1 LAEQRVGGED
11 ADVRVYARGR
21 RVVVARGDVD
31 VAAQA
36 LALAPDD
43 ERLRAAHRARTRAAL
58 INFLAAHKQTYAMLD
73 SSTNGRLLQQ
83 SRSIRL
89 RLSMM
94 SMILARRGM
103 GMNPP
108 RRASVAEPL
117 RCNRLTKG
125 LKKTSCGP
133 T

>member
-1 LAEQRVGGED
+1 
-11 ADVRVYARGR
+11 
-21 RVVVARGDVD
+21 
-31 VAAQA
+31 
-36 LALAPDD
+36 
-43 ERLRAAHRARTRAAL
+43 
-58 INFLAAHKQTYAMLD
+58 MLD

-94 SMILARRGM
+94 SIILARRGM

-133 T
+133 TFSLQHNPLGFGAAAQETAARPFGGVV